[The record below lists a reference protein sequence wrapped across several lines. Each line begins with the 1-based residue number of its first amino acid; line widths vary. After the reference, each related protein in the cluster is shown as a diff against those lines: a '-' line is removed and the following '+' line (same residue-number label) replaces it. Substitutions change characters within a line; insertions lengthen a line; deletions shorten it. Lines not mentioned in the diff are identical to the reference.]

1 MMKKKLLIFHPY
13 LATYR
18 IDLYNR
24 LAEDYEVKVL
34 LTGHPSEI
42 AGLGFDL
49 NKVNE
54 QARFEYEY
62 YHKGKYI
69 GRHLISDI
77 YVKVIREF
85 CPDIIFAHEYGVN
98 TIWAI
103 LLKRLYHYKL
113 YITCDDSLQ
122 MAQSYSF
129 SRKFLRNFVV
139 NSVDGLFVVSTKTR
153 DFLKSLYGKEKFL
166 YFPIIQDDR
175 ILVKKI
181 QNCKEEESVY
191 KEKYDIKDKKIILYV
206 GRFVQVKNL
215 PLLLNAFSMI
225 DEKDVRLVMVGDGPM
240 RDDIER
246 KISELNLK
254 EKVILTGALYGD
266 DLYAWYRIAD
276 YFVLASFQEA
286 FGAVVNEALV
296 AGCFSIVSNFAGAH
310 TLIEDGVNGYVFE
323 SDNVNDLKEKLSLA
337 LSRPKK
343 RGINCLMTKNFSDF
357 YKDILVYID
366 DKDKI

>member
-1 MMKKKLLIFHPY
+1 MMRKKLLIFHPY

-18 IDLYNR
+18 IDLYNK
-24 LAEDYEVKVL
+24 LAEDFEVKVL
-34 LTGHPSEI
+34 LTGHPDEI

-54 QARFEYEY
+54 QAHFDYEY
-62 YHKGKYI
+62 YHKGKYV

-77 YVKVIREF
+77 YIKVIREF
-85 CPDIIFAHEYGVN
+85 RPDIIFAHEYGVN

-139 NSVDGLFVVSTKTR
+139 CGIDGMFVVSTKTR
-153 DFLKSLYGKEKFL
+153 DFLKSLYGKDTFL

-175 ILVKKI
+175 ILVKRI
-181 QNCKEEESVY
+181 QNCEEAVSVY
-191 KEKYDIKDKKIILYV
+191 KERYDIKDKKIILYV
-206 GRFVQVKNL
+206 GRFAQVKNL

-225 DEKDVRLVMVGDGPM
+225 DKKDVRLVMVGDGPM

-246 KISELNLK
+246 KISDLELNG
-254 EKVILTGALYGD
+254 KVILTGALYGD

-276 YFVLASFQEA
+276 YFVLPSSFEP

-296 AGCFSIVSNFAGAH
+296 SGCFSIVSNSAGSH
-310 TLIEDGVNGYVFE
+310 TLIDEGKNGYVFE

-343 RGINCLMTKNFSDF
+343 RGLNCLMTKNFSDF